1 MPQEKEKK
9 SGRIEG
15 AKENSI
21 EIAKEMIKK
30 GLDINLISEVTKLSK
45 EEIEKIVKE
54 K

>member
-9 SGRIEG
+9 SGRIKG

-30 GLDINLISEVTKLSK
+30 I
-45 EEIEKIVKE
+45 
-54 K
+54 